1 MYREDIKIPL
11 ERVAVL
17 VGKKGSVKKKIEKDT
32 KTRIKVDSKE
42 GDIAITGDD
51 SLNVYDSKQ
60 MVRAIARGFNPE
72 LAYELEN
79 ENIILEVIDMQG
91 YSGKSKAKLERLRGR
106 CIGQDGK
113 ARRLIEELSDTSVS
127 VYGKTVSIIGYT
139 ENVSLARRAFESILS
154 GSKHGNVY
162 KTLEKKRKNLRIR
175 L

>member
-17 VGKKGSVKKKIEKDT
+17 VGKKGSVKKKIEKKT
-32 KTRIKVDSKE
+32 KTKIKVDSKE

-60 MVRAIARGFNPE
+60 MVRAISRGFNPE

-79 ENIILEVIDMQG
+79 EDVTLEVIDMQE

-106 CIGQDGK
+106 CIGQNGR
-113 ARRLIEELSDTSVS
+113 ARRLIEELTDTDVS
-127 VYGKTVSIIGYT
+127 IYGKTVSIIGNT
-139 ENVSLARRAFESILS
+139 ENVAAARRAFEALLS
-154 GSKHGNVY
+154 GSEHGNVY
-162 KTLEKKRKNLRIR
+162 RMLEKKRKYLKIR